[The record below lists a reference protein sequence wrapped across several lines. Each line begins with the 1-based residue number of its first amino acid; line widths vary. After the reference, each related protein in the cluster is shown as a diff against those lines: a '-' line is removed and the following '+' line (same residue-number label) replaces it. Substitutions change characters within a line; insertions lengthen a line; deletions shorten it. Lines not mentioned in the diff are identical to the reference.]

1 MLKKGS
7 WLKTPPSAA
16 FSDPSPISRM
26 KIQVEQVILKFF
38 LAKKNYHV
46 LDISAVVG
54 ARIQVLKSLIKLDL
68 LGNTCSKTQLGI
80 IAFF

>member
-1 MLKKGS
+1 M
-7 WLKTPPSAA
+7 
-16 FSDPSPISRM
+16 
-26 KIQVEQVILKFF
+26 EQVILKFF

-54 ARIQVLKSLIKLDL
+54 ARIQVLKSLTKLDL